1 MPRRRG
7 AVIAPVNN
15 RVILLFYIFVADTPP
30 NPALMNKSMNYK
42 QLTALCL
49 FTLLLLSCTHKTV
62 FKLVQVPGSF
72 SVSIPAYMAPA
83 SDLCPGRR
91 SAVQY
96 ASDSAEAYLFIIDT
110 LRKNMRENNLHSFYD
125 SMVVG
130 NVGDSGMVQPPARF
144 AILHQDSTLYTERR
158 AMLQSNG
165 VVVFYRIEVVASPS
179 RFYYIQ
185 LWTSLKNKA
194 ALKNDFDR
202 ILDSFTAVNR

>member
-1 MPRRRG
+1 MP
-7 AVIAPVNN
+7 IKNYI
-15 RVILLFYIFVADTPP
+15 ILFLA
-30 NPALMNKSMNYK
+30 
-42 QLTALCL
+42 
-49 FTLLLLSCTHKTV
+49 LLLLSCKHRYV
-62 FKLVQVPGSF
+62 PFKDVQVPGSF

-91 SAVQY
+91 SSVQY